1 MSITVVFD
9 PPQRSDPDTFS
20 SKADTLLGTD
30 LPAFVTQANALAE
43 EMNNNLNAS
52 ALGVTATSS
61 SSVAIGTGAKSFTIE
76 TGRGYVVGMTL
87 KAASTADPAGDYMV
101 GTVTAYNGGTGALT
115 LEVERAIGSGTLA
128 SWALSVYQYPARLN
142 GGASGT
148 ASVVLTN
155 ASTPVQRITPATWGH
170 FFELP
175 DATTIDEGGP
185 VFFLENHGDYDV
197 SVRDAGGTVRGFI
210 APHSSVAVSCLD
222 NASAAGSW
230 MLDGKA
236 EYGVAAGWE
245 ATNTFTLAHAVA
257 LDADRTLLLGRG
269 ASNYSYA
276 IIHDAS
282 DNSWGNLTLLR
293 AVAGYPA
300 GVLVGTDS
308 VLVFANES
316 TQVAALVLSI
326 SGKTV
331 TPNTAQT
338 AAATVH
344 NAIPE
349 VVTCGSTY
357 VASIY
362 RGELIAATV
371 SGTTVTLGSVAAP
384 TTSIAYNA
392 LFALDASTVLCC
404 GNANSTAYYAR
415 AYTVSGTTLTGGTED
430 ARTALSAVSGLNWR
444 GMQMGA
450 HVMVF
455 HPCAAASP
463 WYYTSL
469 YSCTGNAITR
479 SDAAAASNPGAAS
492 KGDWIA
498 VSGTKVL
505 LAVWT
510 TAGSAL
516 HCSHLTDGSGTLT
529 ASSSVASN
537 IVATTEAAIL
547 LHTDNTACIANEDGC
562 YFRVTTSGANPVI
575 KEQQNTLLWHNT
587 YDAAPT
593 PYQSD
598 KYSALSRYY
607 LRGANRVY
615 RWSNA
620 ATANEHDWIYDAHRQ
635 RLVPRS
641 HYPIYASAT
650 YSARTAESHCWFAWN
665 PGYTTY
671 STSII
676 KMEIAQ

>member
-20 SKADTLLGTD
+20 AKADTLLGTD

-43 EMNNNLNAS
+43 ELNENLNAS

-76 TGRGYVVGMTL
+76 TGKGFVVGMTL
-87 KAASTADPAGDYMV
+87 KVASTADPADYMV
-101 GTVTAYNGGTGALT
+101 GVVTAHNSGTGALT
-115 LEVERAIGSGTLA
+115 LDVEKTAGSGTLA
-128 SWALSVYQYPARLN
+128 SWAVSVYQYPARLN
-142 GGASGT
+142 GAASGT
-148 ASVVLTN
+148 ASVVLTS
-155 ASTPVQRITPATWGH
+155 ASMPIQRITPATWGH
-170 FFELP
+170 VFELP
-175 DATTIDEGGP
+175 DATTMDEAGP
-185 VFFLENHGDYDV
+185 LFFLENNGDYDV
-197 SVRDAGGTVRGFI
+197 AVRDAGGTVRGFL

-236 EYGVAAGWE
+236 GYGVSAGWE
-245 ATNTFTLAHAVA
+245 ATNAFTMVHAVA
-257 LDADRTLLLGRG
+257 IDADRTLILGRG
-269 ASNYSYA
+269 ASSYSYG

-282 DNSWGNLTLLR
+282 DNTWGSLTLIR
-293 AVAGYPA
+293 TTAGYPA

-326 SGKTV
+326 SGKTI

-349 VVTCGSTY
+349 IVTCGSTY

-384 TTSIAYNA
+384 TTSIPYNA

-430 ARTALSAVSGLNWR
+430 ARTGLSAVSGLNWR

-455 HPCAAASP
+455 HLCAAASP

-469 YSCTGNAITR
+469 YSCSGNAVTR

-575 KEQQNTLLWHNT
+575 KEEQSALVHAT
-587 YDAAPT
+587 YEAAQT

-607 LRGANRVY
+607 LRAANRVY

-620 ATANEHDWIYDAHRQ
+620 VTANANDVIYDAHRQ

-641 HYPIYASAT
+641 HYPIYTNAT
-650 YSARTAESHCWFAWN
+650 YSARTAESHCWFAWD